1 MDIYIEIK
9 LEVRMALVNFKT
21 GTREELSEE
30 PYNDGTIYFVFP
42 EGEVTGHISVD
53 VKGFRHEI
61 SAAYDDS
68 SIIERLLELERV
80 SLVHC
85 TGISLST
92 NSIVMSTNTSTS
104 ITATI
109 GPTDCTDLIH

>member
-1 MDIYIEIK
+1 MSLI
-9 LEVRMALVNFKT
+9 NFKL
-21 GTREELSEE
+21 GTPENLALTS
-30 PYNDGTIYFVFP
+30 YDDGSVYFVFP
-42 EGEVTGHISVD
+42 SGSTSGRIYLDVEGA
-53 VKGFRHEI
+53 RHEI

-85 TGISLST
+85 TNISLST
-92 NSIVMSTNTSTS
+92 SSIVMSVNTSTS